1 MTAIAAD
8 RVPRQ
13 APHRNHDT
21 LPSFLAALAMHGA
34 LVAALWI
41 AMRWHTGA
49 SAPVTA
55 TLWNLPPMPV
65 PHHAVRAPTP
75 PKVVPQPQPPAPPPP
90 PPKEERLP
98 SKADIVE
105 KKTAPTTPKPPP
117 QKTRENHRHHPHKA
131 AKAAAEA
138 AAKAQAAAERAR
150 LDKAAAQE
158 QQQEMQELNRLANQA
173 ATATPRSATI
183 ASSGMS
189 RADANVIGAAIKA
202 HLFFAVP
209 PDVADSVYAEYEV
222 HVLPTGQ
229 QVGDPL
235 LIKPSGLPGFDEA
248 ALRAILAVNPFPRKD
263 GQDLPRTIDVKLYPK
278 DAH

>member
-8 RVPRQ
+8 RGPRQ
-13 APHRNHDT
+13 TPHRNHDT
-21 LPSFLAALAMHGA
+21 LPSFLAALVMHGA

-49 SAPVTA
+49 GAPVTA

-65 PHHAVRAPTP
+65 PRHAVRIPTP
-75 PKVVPQPQPPAPPPP
+75 PKVVPQPPAPPPP

-105 KKTAPTTPKPPP
+105 KKTAPTAPKPPP
-117 QKTRENHRHHPHKA
+117 KKKRENHHHHRPHKTT
-131 AKAAAEA
+131 EA
-138 AAKAQAAAERAR
+138 AAAAERAR
-150 LDKAAAQE
+150 LENAAEQE
-158 QQQEMQELNRLANQA
+158 QQQEMRELNRLANQA
-173 ATATPRSATI
+173 ATAAPRSATI
-183 ASSGMS
+183 ASGGMS
-189 RADANVIGAAIKA
+189 KADANLIGAAIKT
-202 HLFFAVP
+202 HLYFAVP
-209 PDVADSVYAEYEV
+209 SDVADTVYAEYEV

-263 GQDLPRTIDVKLYPK
+263 GQDLPRTVDVKLYPK